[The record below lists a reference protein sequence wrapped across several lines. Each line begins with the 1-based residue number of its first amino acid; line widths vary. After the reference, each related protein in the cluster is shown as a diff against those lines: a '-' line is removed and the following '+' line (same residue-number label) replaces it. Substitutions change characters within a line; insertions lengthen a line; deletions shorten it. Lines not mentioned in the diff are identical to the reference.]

1 MENELSDKM
10 STISTRYLGLDL
22 KSPVIAGSSNFTSKV
37 DSLKEAE
44 AAGAGA
50 VVLKSLFEEQI
61 VSLANS
67 MSSEGSYPEA
77 DDYLQYYTRT
87 NSVET
92 YLDLIRNA
100 RSSVQIPVIASI
112 NCFSAKGWTDFAVE
126 IEKAGASALE
136 VNIFFIP
143 VDRNQKASDSE
154 AVYFKIIDS
163 LTKKLKIPVTV
174 KIGLRFSNLL
184 NFAWEIHNHGA
195 SGIVMFN
202 RFYEPD
208 FDINTMEVV
217 PASVLSNPVEQRY
230 VLRWV
235 GMVSAQD
242 IKIDISATTGVY
254 TGEDAIK
261 YLLAGATT
269 IQVCSAL
276 YRRGFRVITEINEAI
291 HKWMDDKDFKTID
304 DFRGRLNYRNIDNP
318 ALFERSQFMKH
329 YSSYI

>member
-1 MENELSDKM
+1 MTSLA
-10 STISTRYLGLDL
+10 TRYLGMEL
-22 KSPVIAGSSNFTSKV
+22 KSPVIAGSSNFTSSV
-37 DSLKEAE
+37 ESIREAE

-61 VSLANS
+61 VSLATS
-67 MSSEGSYPEA
+67 LSSKESYPEA
-77 DDYLQYYTRT
+77 DDYLLYYTRT
-87 NSVET
+87 NSVDA
-92 YLDLIRNA
+92 YLDLVSGA
-100 RSSVQIPVIASI
+100 RRSVKIPVIASI
-112 NCFSAKGWTDFAVE
+112 NCFSPKGWTDFAAD

-136 VNIFFIP
+136 VNIFFMP
-143 VDRNQKASDSE
+143 VDMHQTAAEAE

-163 LTKKLKIPVTV
+163 LKKKLTIPVSV

-184 NFAWEIHNHGA
+184 NFAMQAHNHGA
-195 SGIVMFN
+195 SGMVLFN

-208 FDINTMEVV
+208 FDINHLTVV
-217 PASVLSNPVEQRY
+217 PASVLTNPVERRY

-235 GMVSAQD
+235 GMVSALN
-242 IKIDISATTGVY
+242 IKMDISASTGVY

-269 IQVCSAL
+269 VQVCSAL
-276 YRRGFRVITEINEAI
+276 YKRGFTVITEINEAI
-291 HKWMDDKDFKTID
+291 RKWMNAKEFSSIS
-304 DFRGRLNYRNIDNP
+304 DFRGLLNYRNIDNP

>member
-1 MENELSDKM
+1 M
-10 STISTRYLGLDL
+10 STLSTRYMGLEL
-22 KSPVIAGSSNFTSKV
+22 KSPIIVGSSNFTSRV
-37 DSLKEAE
+37 ESIKEAE

-61 VSLANS
+61 VSLAHS
-67 MSSEGSYPEA
+67 MSSRESYPEA

-87 NSVET
+87 NSVDA
-92 YLDLIRNA
+92 YLDLVAGA
-100 RSSVQIPVIASI
+100 RKSVGIPVIASI
-112 NCFSAKGWTDFAVE
+112 NCFSPKGWIDFALE

-143 VDRNQKASDSE
+143 TDKHQSSNDSE
-154 AVYFKIIDS
+154 KVYFMIIDN
-163 LTKKLKIPVTV
+163 LRKKLKIPVSV

-184 NFAWEIHNHGA
+184 NFAWQMHNHGA
-195 SGIVMFN
+195 SGIVLFN

-208 FDINTMEVV
+208 FDINNLSIV
-217 PASVLSNPVEQRY
+217 PASVLSSPEEQRY

-235 GMVSAQD
+235 GMVSGQD
-242 IKIDISATTGVY
+242 MKIDISASTGVH

-269 IQVCSAL
+269 VQVCSAL
-276 YRRGFRVITEINEAI
+276 YKRGFTVISEINDAL
-291 HKWMDDKDFKTID
+291 HRWMELKEFMTVD
-304 DFRGRLNYRNIDNP
+304 DFRGMLNYRNIENP
-318 ALFERSQFMKH
+318 SLFERAQFMKH

>member
-1 MENELSDKM
+1 
-10 STISTRYLGLDL
+10 
-22 KSPVIAGSSNFTSKV
+22 
-37 DSLKEAE
+37 
-44 AAGAGA
+44 

-61 VSLANS
+61 VSMAHS
-67 MSSEGSYPEA
+67 MAAKESYPEA
-77 DDYLQYYTRT
+77 DDYLHYYTRT

-92 YLDLIRNA
+92 YLDLVA
-100 RSSVQIPVIASI
+100 RARKSVRIPVIASI
-112 NCFSAKGWTDFAVE
+112 NCFSPKGWIDFAVE

-143 VDRNQKASDSE
+143 VDKHQSSSDSE
-154 AVYFKIIDS
+154 VVYFKIIDN
-163 LTKKLKIPVTV
+163 LRKKLTIPVSV

-184 NFAWEIHNHGA
+184 NFTWQMHNHGA

-208 FDINTMEVV
+208 FDINNMNII

-235 GMVSAQD
+235 GMVSSQD
-242 IKIDISATTGVY
+242 MNMDISASTGVY

-269 IQVCSAL
+269 VQVCSAL
-276 YRRGFRVITEINEAI
+276 YKRGFTVITEINDSI
-291 HKWMDDKDFKTID
+291 RKWMDGKEFKTLG
-304 DFRGRLNYRNIDNP
+304 DFRGRLNYRNIENP
-318 ALFERSQFMKH
+318 SLFERSQFMKH

>member
-1 MENELSDKM
+1 M

-37 DSLKEAE
+37 DSIKEAE

-61 VSLANS
+61 VSLAHS

-92 YLDLIRNA
+92 YLELIRNA
-100 RSSVQIPVIASI
+100 RRSVQIPVIASI
-112 NCFSAKGWTDFAVE
+112 NCFSEKGWTDFAVE

-143 VDRNQKASDSE
+143 VDKGQKSTDAE
-154 AVYFKIIDS
+154 NVYFRIIES
-163 LTKKLKIPVTV
+163 LTRKLKIPVTV

-184 NFAWEIHNHGA
+184 NFAWQTRNHGA

-208 FDINTMEVV
+208 FDINTMEIV

-242 IKIDISATTGVY
+242 IRIDISATTGVY

-269 IQVCSAL
+269 VQVCSAL
-276 YRRGFRVITEINEAI
+276 YRRGFRVISEINEAI
-291 HKWMDDKDFKTID
+291 HKWMDDKEFKTID

>member
-1 MENELSDKM
+1 M
-10 STISTRYLGLDL
+10 STLSTRYMGLEL
-22 KSPVIAGSSNFTSKV
+22 KSPIIVGSSNFTSRV
-37 DSLKEAE
+37 ESIKEAE

-61 VSLANS
+61 VSLAHS
-67 MSSEGSYPEA
+67 MSARESYPEA

-87 NSVET
+87 NSVDA
-92 YLDLIRNA
+92 YLDLVAGA
-100 RSSVQIPVIASI
+100 RKSVSIPVIASI
-112 NCFSAKGWTDFAVE
+112 NCFSPKGWIDFALE

-143 VDRNQKASDSE
+143 TDKHQNSNDSE
-154 AVYFKIIDS
+154 KVYFMIIDN
-163 LTKKLKIPVTV
+163 LKKKLKIPVSV

-184 NFAWEIHNHGA
+184 NFAWQMHNHGA
-195 SGIVMFN
+195 SGIVLFN

-208 FDINTMEVV
+208 FDINNLSIV
-217 PASVLSNPVEQRY
+217 PASVLSSPEEQRY

-235 GMVSAQD
+235 GMVSGQD
-242 IKIDISATTGVY
+242 MKIDISASTGVH

-269 IQVCSAL
+269 VQVCSAL
-276 YRRGFRVITEINEAI
+276 YKRGFTVISEINDAL
-291 HKWMDDKDFKTID
+291 HRWMEMKEFRTVD
-304 DFRGRLNYRNIDNP
+304 DFRGILNYRNIENP
-318 ALFERSQFMKH
+318 SLFERAQFMKH

>member
-1 MENELSDKM
+1 MRTLN
-10 STISTRYLGLDL
+10 TRYLGLEL
-22 KSPVIAGSSNFTSKV
+22 SSPVIAGSSNFTSKV
-37 DSLKEAE
+37 ESIIEAE

-61 VSLANS
+61 VSMAHSLSAR
-67 MSSEGSYPEA
+67 ESYPEA

-87 NSVET
+87 NSVES
-92 YLDLIRNA
+92 YLDLVA
-100 RSSVQIPVIASI
+100 RARKSVKIPVIASI
-112 NCFSAKGWTDFAVE
+112 NCFSPKGWIDFAVE

-143 VDRNQKASDSE
+143 VDKHQSCSDSE
-154 AVYFKIIDS
+154 AVYFKVIDN
-163 LTKKLKIPVTV
+163 LRKKLQIPVSV

-184 NFAWEIHNHGA
+184 NFAWQMHNHGA

-208 FDINTMEVV
+208 FDINNLNVV

-242 IKIDISATTGVY
+242 IKMDISASTGVY

-269 IQVCSAL
+269 VQVCSAL
-276 YRRGFRVITEINEAI
+276 YKRGFTVISEINEAI
-291 HKWMDDKDFKTID
+291 RKWMNAKEFSSIS
-304 DFRGRLNYRNIDNP
+304 DFRGLLNYRNIDNP
-318 ALFERSQFMKH
+318 SLFERSQFMKH

>member
-1 MENELSDKM
+1 M
-10 STISTRYLGLDL
+10 STLSTRYLGLEL
-22 KSPVIAGSSNFTSKV
+22 KSPIIVGSSNFTSRV
-37 DSLKEAE
+37 ESIKEAE

-61 VSLANS
+61 VSLAHS
-67 MSSEGSYPEA
+67 MSARESYPEA

-87 NSVET
+87 NSVDA
-92 YLDLIRNA
+92 YLDLVAGA
-100 RSSVQIPVIASI
+100 RKSVSIPVIASI
-112 NCFSAKGWTDFAVE
+112 NCFSPKGWIDFALE

-143 VDRNQKASDSE
+143 TDKHQSSNDSE
-154 AVYFKIIDS
+154 KVYFMIIDN
-163 LTKKLKIPVTV
+163 LRKKLKIPVSV

-184 NFAWEIHNHGA
+184 NFAWQMHNHGA
-195 SGIVMFN
+195 SGIVLFN

-208 FDINTMEVV
+208 FDINNLSIV
-217 PASVLSNPVEQRY
+217 PASVLSSPEEQRY

-235 GMVSAQD
+235 GMVSGQD
-242 IKIDISATTGVY
+242 MKIDISASTGVH

-269 IQVCSAL
+269 VQVCSAL
-276 YRRGFRVITEINEAI
+276 YKRGFTVISEINDAL
-291 HKWMDDKDFKTID
+291 HRWMEMKEFRTVD
-304 DFRGRLNYRNIDNP
+304 DFRGMLNYRNIENP
-318 ALFERSQFMKH
+318 SLFERAQFMKH

>member
-1 MENELSDKM
+1 M
-10 STISTRYLGLDL
+10 SNINTRYLGLDL
-22 KSPVIAGSSNFTSKV
+22 SSPVIVGSSNFTSKV
-37 DSLKEAE
+37 ESIAEAE

-61 VSLANS
+61 VSQAHSLS
-67 MSSEGSYPEA
+67 VRESYPEA

-87 NSVET
+87 NSVDA
-92 YLDLIRNA
+92 YLELVAGA
-100 RSSVQIPVIASI
+100 RRTVKIPVIASI
-112 NCFSAKGWTDFAVE
+112 NCFSPKGWVDFALE

-143 VDRNQKASDSE
+143 TDKHQSSKDSE
-154 AVYFKIIDS
+154 SVYFNIIDN
-163 LTKKLKIPVTV
+163 LRKKLRIPISV
-174 KIGLRFSNLL
+174 KIGLKFSNIL
-184 NFAWEIHNHGA
+184 NFVWQMHNHGA
-195 SGIVMFN
+195 AGVVMFN

-208 FDINTMEVV
+208 IDINNLNII

-242 IKIDISATTGVY
+242 TKMDISASTGVY

-269 IQVCSAL
+269 VQVCSAL
-276 YRRGFRVITEINEAI
+276 YKRGFTVVSEINEALRR
-291 HKWMDDKDFKTID
+291 WMDIKEFSSLS
-304 DFRGRLNYRNIDNP
+304 DFRGRLNYRNVENP
-318 ALFERSQFMKH
+318 SLFERSQFMKH

>member
-1 MENELSDKM
+1 M

-22 KSPVIAGSSNFTSKV
+22 KSPIIVGSSNFTSKV
-37 DSLKEAE
+37 ESVKEAE

-61 VSLANS
+61 VSQAHSLSAR
-67 MSSEGSYPEA
+67 ESYPEA
-77 DDYLQYYTRT
+77 DDYLHYYTRT
-87 NSVET
+87 NSVDA
-92 YLDLIRNA
+92 YLDLVAGA
-100 RSSVQIPVIASI
+100 RKSVKIPVIASI
-112 NCFSAKGWTDFAVE
+112 NCFSAKGWIDFALE

-143 VDRNQKASDSE
+143 TDKHESSSDSE
-154 AVYFKIIDS
+154 KVYFKIIDN
-163 LTKKLKIPVTV
+163 LKKKLNIPVSV

-184 NFAWEIHNHGA
+184 NFVWQMHNHGA
-195 SGIVMFN
+195 AGIVMFN

-208 FDINTMEVV
+208 IDINNLNIV
-217 PASVLSNPVEQRY
+217 PASVLSNPDEQRY

-235 GMVSAQD
+235 GMVSGQD
-242 IKIDISATTGVY
+242 AKIDISASTGVH

-269 IQVCSAL
+269 VQVCSAL
-276 YRRGFRVITEINEAI
+276 YKRGFTVISEITEAL
-291 HKWMDDKDFKTID
+291 HRWMDIKDYKTID
-304 DFRGRLNYRNIDNP
+304 DFRGRLNYRNVDNP

>member
-1 MENELSDKM
+1 M
-10 STISTRYLGLDL
+10 GLEL
-22 KSPVIAGSSNFTSKV
+22 KSPIIVGSSNFTSRV
-37 DSLKEAE
+37 ESIKEAE

-61 VSLANS
+61 VSLAHS
-67 MSSEGSYPEA
+67 MSARESYPEA

-87 NSVET
+87 NSVDA
-92 YLDLIRNA
+92 YLDLVAGA
-100 RSSVQIPVIASI
+100 RKSVSIPVIASI
-112 NCFSAKGWTDFAVE
+112 NCFSPKGWIDFALE

-143 VDRNQKASDSE
+143 TDKHQSSNDSE
-154 AVYFKIIDS
+154 KVYFMIIDN
-163 LTKKLKIPVTV
+163 LRKKLKIPVSV

-184 NFAWEIHNHGA
+184 NFAWQMHNHGA
-195 SGIVMFN
+195 SGIVLFN

-208 FDINTMEVV
+208 FDINNLSIV
-217 PASVLSNPVEQRY
+217 PASVLSSPEEQRY

-235 GMVSAQD
+235 GMVSGQD
-242 IKIDISATTGVY
+242 MKIDISASTGVH

-269 IQVCSAL
+269 VQVCSAL
-276 YRRGFRVITEINEAI
+276 YKRGFTVISEINDAL
-291 HKWMDDKDFKTID
+291 HRWMELKEFMTVD
-304 DFRGRLNYRNIDNP
+304 DFRGMLNYRNIENP
-318 ALFERSQFMKH
+318 SLFERAQFMKH

>member
-1 MENELSDKM
+1 M
-10 STISTRYLGLDL
+10 SRISTRYLGLEL
-22 KSPVIAGSSNFTSKV
+22 KSPIIAGSSNFTSKV
-37 DSLKEAE
+37 ESIVEAE

-61 VSLANS
+61 VSMANA
-67 MSSEGSYPEA
+67 MSAKESYPEA

-92 YLDLIRNA
+92 YLDLVA
-100 RSSVQIPVIASI
+100 RARKSVSIPVIASI
-112 NCFSAKGWTDFAVE
+112 NCFSSHGWVDFAVD

-136 VNIFFIP
+136 VNIFFLP
-143 VDRNQKASDSE
+143 VDKHQSSTDSE
-154 AVYFKIIDS
+154 AIYFKIIDN
-163 LTKKLKIPVTV
+163 LRKRVTIPLSI

-184 NFAWEIHNHGA
+184 NFVWQMHNNGA
-195 SGIVMFN
+195 SGVVMFN

-208 FDINTMEVV
+208 FDINNMHVV
-217 PASVLSNPVEQRY
+217 PATVLSNPVEQRY

-235 GMVSAQD
+235 GMLSSQD
-242 IKIDISATTGVY
+242 TKMDISATTGVY

-269 IQVCSAL
+269 VQVCSAL
-276 YRRGFRVITEINEAI
+276 YKRGFTVITEINETI
-291 HKWMDDKDFKTID
+291 RKWMDGKDFKTIS
-304 DFRGRLNYRNIDNP
+304 DFRGKLNYKNIDNP
-318 ALFERSQFMKH
+318 SLFERSQFMKH

>member
-1 MENELSDKM
+1 M
-10 STISTRYLGLDL
+10 STINTRYLGLDL
-22 KSPVIAGSSNFTSKV
+22 SSPVIAGSSNFTSKV
-37 DSLKEAE
+37 ESIVEAE

-61 VSLANS
+61 VSMAHS
-67 MSSEGSYPEA
+67 MAAKESYPEA
-77 DDYLQYYTRT
+77 DDYLHYYTRT
-87 NSVET
+87 NSVEN
-92 YLDLIRNA
+92 YLDLVAKA
-100 RSSVQIPVIASI
+100 RRSVKIPVIASI
-112 NCFSAKGWTDFAVE
+112 NCFSPKGWIDFAVE

-143 VDRNQKASDSE
+143 VDKHQSSNDSE
-154 AVYFKIIDS
+154 AVYFKIIDN
-163 LTKKLKIPVTV
+163 LRKKLTIPVSV

-184 NFAWEIHNHGA
+184 NFTWQMHNHGA
-195 SGIVMFN
+195 TGIVMFN

-208 FDINTMEVV
+208 FDINNLNVV

-242 IKIDISATTGVY
+242 MKMDISASTGVY

-269 IQVCSAL
+269 VQVCSAL
-276 YRRGFRVITEINEAI
+276 YKRGFTVITEINEAI
-291 HKWMDDKDFKTID
+291 RRWMDGKEFKTLD
-304 DFRGRLNYRNIDNP
+304 DFRGRLNYRNIENP
-318 ALFERSQFMKH
+318 SLFERSQFMKH

>member
-1 MENELSDKM
+1 M
-10 STISTRYLGLDL
+10 SRINTRYLGLEL
-22 KSPVIAGSSNFTSKV
+22 ESPVIAGSSNFTSRLESIV
-37 DSLKEAE
+37 EAE

-61 VSLANS
+61 VSMAHS
-67 MSSEGSYPEA
+67 MSSRETYPEA

-92 YLDLIRNA
+92 YLDLVA
-100 RSSVQIPVIASI
+100 RARKSVRIPVIASI
-112 NCFSAKGWTDFAVE
+112 NCFSPKGWIDFALE

-136 VNIFFIP
+136 VNIFFMP
-143 VDRNQKASDSE
+143 VDKHQSSADSE
-154 AVYFKIIDS
+154 AVYFKIIDN
-163 LTKKLKIPVTV
+163 LRKKLTIPISV

-184 NFAWEIHNHGA
+184 NFAWQMNNHGA

-208 FDINTMEVV
+208 FDINNLNVV

-235 GMVSAQD
+235 GMLSSQD
-242 IKIDISATTGVY
+242 TKLDISATTGVY

-269 IQVCSAL
+269 VQVCSAL
-276 YRRGFRVITEINEAI
+276 YKRGFTVITEINEAM
-291 HKWMDDKDFKTID
+291 HKWMDGKDFKTLS
-304 DFRGRLNYRNIDNP
+304 DFRGKLNYKNIDNP
-318 ALFERSQFMKH
+318 SLFERSQFMKH